1 MASTRL
7 VLIMCLMLG
16 HTSGQ
21 QEKCAASVQ
30 GVSGIAGVC
39 PSTWIQWGGHC
50 YKATGRALN
59 WTQAKQECVQVG
71 GTMVVPRSDSETQF
85 LFQYMHEETG
95 RDEIKIWINCND
107 IQEDGESYAR
117 IFIKCV
123 RLLIVQS
130 DTEMV
135 DFICPSTIKGIP
147 TKPAILMMHP
157 VKTIMHHAYG

>member
-1 MASTRL
+1 
-7 VLIMCLMLG
+7 
-16 HTSGQ
+16 
-21 QEKCAASVQ
+21 
-30 GVSGIAGVC
+30 
-39 PSTWIQWGGHC
+39 
-50 YKATGRALN
+50 
-59 WTQAKQECVQVG
+59 
-71 GTMVVPRSDSETQF
+71 MVVPRSDSETQF

-135 DFICPSTIKGIP
+135 DFICPSRIKGM
-147 TKPAILMMHP
+147 TKTGHFNDASGENP
-157 VKTIMHHAYG
+157 